1 MEFTIS
7 EEVSLEFFEAWAGGR
22 DRLDRIIELDIVE
35 EASEYIEMYMGT
47 EMTATQL
54 NDFLWFEMDDF
65 IEDYEEE
72 DEEEEED
79 E

>member
-1 MEFTIS
+1 MDFTIK
-7 EEVSLEFFEAWAGGR
+7 EETPLEFFQAWSGGK

-35 EASEYIEMYMGT
+35 EASEYIEMYIGT
-47 EMTATQL
+47 EVTAIEL

-72 DEEEEED
+72 EE
-79 E
+79 